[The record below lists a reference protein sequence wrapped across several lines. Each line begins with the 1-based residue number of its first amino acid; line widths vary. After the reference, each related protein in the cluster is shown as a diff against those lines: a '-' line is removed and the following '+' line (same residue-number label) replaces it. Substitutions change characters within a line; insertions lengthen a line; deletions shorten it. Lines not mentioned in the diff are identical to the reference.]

1 MTKLNGFESH
11 AIITGLE
18 MYKNTLKQEIANA
31 EAAGKRPF
39 MTQGFVDMFYCSLYL
54 FSKKVVYEPEL
65 NTLFKSQNIL
75 IS

>member
-18 MYKNTLKQEIANA
+18 MYKNTFKKEIANA

-39 MTQGFVDMFYCSLYL
+39 ITQELVDMQIDEVIGKVKLMT
-54 FSKKVVYEPEL
+54 KKDRFATT
-65 NTLFKSQNIL
+65 NHN
-75 IS
+75 

>member
-31 EAAGKRPF
+31 EAAGTRPF
-39 MTQGFVDMFYCSLYL
+39 MTQGFVDMQIDELIGKVKL
-54 FSKKVVYEPEL
+54 MTKKDKFA
-65 NTLFKSQNIL
+65 TI
-75 IS
+75 